1 MSEAA
6 AAAHRRAG
14 LAYPALVLGGI
25 SISAVPLFVRW
36 IHVQQGVG
44 PTAMACWRMAMT
56 FPLFAVLA
64 ARAPAPGQAA
74 PGPGRGWLIGAGL
87 FFAGDLTLWHW
98 SLLETSIA
106 NSTLLSNLAPVFVA
120 LGAAALFSHRLRP
133 LLLLALALAVLG
145 ACALVSASFSLGG
158 GHLAGDAAAAGA
170 AIFYAAYVLTIGRV
184 RQRWSSMQVMAWST
198 ASAGLAFALVAWMR
212 HERFVPESSG
222 GWLELAAF
230 ALVAQ
235 VTGQAMIAFA
245 LQQVPPT
252 VAAITL
258 LIQPVLATLVAW
270 PLFDEPVGGLQAV
283 GAVVVL
289 AGILLARRS
298 G

>member
-6 AAAHRRAG
+6 ADAHRRAR
-14 LAYPALVLGGI
+14 LAYPALVLGGV

-36 IHVQQGVG
+36 IHVGQGVG

-56 FPLFAVLA
+56 FPLFAILA
-64 ARAPAPGQAA
+64 ARSPADTGV
-74 PGPGRGWLIGAGL
+74 GPGRRWLVAAGL

-120 LGAAALFSHRLRP
+120 LGATAFFGHPLRP
-133 LLLLALALAVLG
+133 PLLIALGLAVLG
-145 ACALVSASFSLGG
+145 ACALVSASFSLGWS
-158 GHLAGDAAAAGA
+158 HLAGDAAAAA
-170 AIFYAAYVLTIGRV
+170 AAVFYAAYVLAIGRV
-184 RQRWSSMQVMAWST
+184 RQRWSSMRVMAWST
-198 ASAGLAFALVAWMR
+198 ASAGLAFALVGWMR
-212 HERFVPESSG
+212 HERFVPESSV

-252 VAAITL
+252 AASITL
-258 LIQPVLATLVAW
+258 LIQPVLVTLLAW
-270 PLFDEPVGGLQAV
+270 PLFGEAVSALQAI
-283 GAVVVL
+283 GAVIVL
-289 AGILLARRS
+289 VGIVLARRAA
-298 G
+298 